1 MMKVDPDQNLAD
13 IRDMIR
19 KYEDEVPELK
29 EVKLSANKDELIEQT
44 NQALEDYLER
54 ITSLGEQ
61 PELHMDIAGEPV
73 VTGAGPDGLNRE
85 DTGAESQD
93 ARFEGEGTPLEDA
106 RQEVLGE
113 DSEEEDS
120 EGEGSE
126 EEGPEEDSE
135 EEGSGQESKEESP
148 EEESSEENVG
158 APGQATAPPTSPH
171 SPEVI

>member
-1 MMKVDPDQNLAD
+1 MMEVDPDQNLAD
-13 IRDMIR
+13 IRDAVR

-61 PELHMDIAGEPV
+61 PELHTGIAGEPV
-73 VTGAGPDGLNRE
+73 VTGGGSGP
-85 DTGAESQD
+85 TGAESQD
-93 ARFEGEGTPLEDA
+93 APSSEDARVEGEGTPLEDA
-106 RQEVLGE
+106 RQEILGE
-113 DSEEEDS
+113 GSEEADSEEED
-120 EGEGSE
+120 SE

-135 EEGSGQESKEESP
+135 EEGSGEESK
-148 EEESSEENVG
+148 EESSEENVG

-171 SPEVI
+171 SPMVI